1 MKVTLKLEGL
11 SLDRSFAESAE
22 SATLQKLEIET
33 ELTEAEFLAYV
44 NTLAQL
50 LKNLGA

>member
-11 SLDRSFAESAE
+11 SFDRAFAE
-22 SATLQKLEIET
+22 SATLQKLEIEAN
-33 ELTEAEFLAYV
+33 LTEEEFLAYV